1 MNIWWEYWEYQSKP
15 RSVPTW
21 LVGYIDCSATKTET
35 KTNSRKMQSAAMLI
49 ESLRSNKYL
58 YTDLEDMYLGIVKH
72 GQDTEMM
79 IKELS
84 DTLNLHK

>member
-1 MNIWWEYWEYQSKP
+1 MGVLKQARVRTGSPYWLQ
-15 RSVPTW
+15 
-21 LVGYIDCSATKTET
+21 CNATTKK
-35 KTNSRKMQSAAMLI
+35 KTNWRNLQSAAMLI

>member
-1 MNIWWEYWEYQSKP
+1 
-15 RSVPTW
+15 
-21 LVGYIDCSATKTET
+21 
-35 KTNSRKMQSAAMLI
+35 MLI

-84 DTLNLHK
+84 DTLNLHKSVFYTR